1 MNTKTSKGGAALV
14 ALATAQFLM
23 VLDQSVMN
31 VSISQLVKDFDTTV
45 TTIQAVITLYCLV
58 MAMLILTGAKIG
70 DIIGR
75 RRAFVI
81 GLIIYACGSALTA
94 ASQSVAVLALG
105 WSVLE
110 GIGAAL
116 VFPALAALIAGNF
129 EGTRRKA
136 AYAVIGG
143 VAGAGIAVGPI
154 VGGWATTELTWRVV
168 FVGEVLI
175 AGFILFMTRKV
186 ADAPGP
192 TPTPKLDVVGSVLS
206 ATGLGLFVFGV
217 LESSTWGWVK
227 PKNSPIT
234 IFGFSLTLFVIG
246 AGCVVLWGFVRWQGH
261 REATKRD
268 PLIHLSLA
276 RIPPVRSGVIGL
288 FSQNLILMG
297 TFFVV
302 PLYLQLVLGLNAL
315 DTGIKMLPI
324 SITMLV
330 TAALGARLSNRFPVR
345 TIVRTGLVVTT
356 AGVLILLATIQPTLS
371 DAGFA
376 IGMGVL
382 GIGMGLMISQL
393 GNVIQSSVEESG
405 RSEAGGLQ
413 FTGQQ
418 LGSALGVAFIG
429 AIVLIGLTNTFT
441 STVKHDSRISA
452 EVSTQV
458 GVDAGSGLTFV
469 SSDHIESAAKKAG
482 LDKATTA
489 AVVDDYETAQLRS
502 LKAGLLGAAF
512 LALISL
518 AFTSELPHQQPAPR
532 KNAGSRTRIKP
543 TPGRRRMNRSGR
555 FVDSG
560 KRTTSAP
567 RSGDQHPPRQRSLEP
582 IGCRGMA
589 RHTRR
594 AAVQTLRP
602 ERGQVGCPRPLQS
615 DGANLKQE
623 FANPPTDGCRRRG
636 DPRSDRRRCHH
647 AASQIKST
655 ATTLR
660 GLAPN
665 GQLQKAFK
673 SSSSCQSLKKAL

>member
-1 MNTKTSKGGAALV
+1 MNTSTSKGGAALV

-94 ASQSVAVLALG
+94 ASQTVAVLALG

-110 GIGAAL
+110 GIGAGL

-168 FVGEVLI
+168 FVGEVFI

-186 ADAPGP
+186 KDAPGP

-206 ATGLGLFVFGV
+206 AAGLGLFVFGV
-217 LESSTWGWVK
+217 LESSTWGWLK

-234 IFGFSLTLFVIG
+234 IFGFSLTLFVIA
-246 AGCVVLWGFVRWQGH
+246 AGCVLLWGFVQWQHH
-261 REATKRD
+261 REATNRD

-276 RIPPVRSGVIGL
+276 HIPTVRSGVIGL

-302 PLYLQLVLGLNAL
+302 PLYLQLVLGKNAL
-315 DTGIKMLPI
+315 ETGIKMLPI

-330 TAALGARLSNRFPVR
+330 TAGLGARLSNRFPVR
-345 TIVRTGLVVTT
+345 TIVRTGLVVTI
-356 AGVLILLATIQPTLS
+356 AGVLILLATIKPTLS

-393 GNVIQSSVEESG
+393 GNVIQSSVDESG

-429 AIVLIGLTNTFT
+429 AIVLAGLTNTLI
-441 STVKHDSRISA
+441 STVNNDPRISDRVA
-452 EVSTQV
+452 TQVSTEAGN
-458 GVDAGSGLTFV
+458 GVNFV
-469 SSDHIESAAKKAG
+469 SSTQIDSAAHDAG
-482 LDKATTA
+482 ISKSETDAI
-489 AVVDDYETAQLRS
+489 VDDYETAQLRS

-518 AFTSELPHQQPAPR
+518 AFTADLPHEQ
-532 KNAGSRTRIKP
+532 P
-543 TPGRRRMNRSGR
+543 TPEETP
-555 FVDSG
+555 D
-560 KRTTSAP
+560 P
-567 RSGDQHPPRQRSLEP
+567 
-582 IGCRGMA
+582 
-589 RHTRR
+589 
-594 AAVQTLRP
+594 AV
-602 ERGQVGCPRPLQS
+602 
-615 DGANLKQE
+615 
-623 FANPPTDGCRRRG
+623 
-636 DPRSDRRRCHH
+636 
-647 AASQIKST
+647 AS
-655 ATTLR
+655 
-660 GLAPN
+660 N
-665 GQLQKAFK
+665 
-673 SSSSCQSLKKAL
+673 